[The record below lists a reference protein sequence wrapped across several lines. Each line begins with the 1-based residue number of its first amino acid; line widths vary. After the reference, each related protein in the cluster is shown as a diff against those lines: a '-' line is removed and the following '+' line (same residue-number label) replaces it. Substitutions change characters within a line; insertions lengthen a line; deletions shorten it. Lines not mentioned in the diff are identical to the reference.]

1 MQIDGQALVD
11 KMRQNF
17 AQKIAISE
25 QEIAMLQVQNDNL
38 QHELNTLKGKKDK

>member
-1 MQIDGQALVD
+1 MKIDGQALVD
-11 KMRQNF
+11 KMRENF

-38 QHELNTLKGKKDK
+38 QHELNALKGKKG